1 MCKCIWPIYVQIL
14 CVYFFLFHVL
24 LYGLILLLWEYI
36 HVFLNWKQFFFL
48 IKEEYS
54 REIMPSGANSFS
66 HDRKLLQGAFES
78 HMSVG
83 VVVWASLYLYVLLTS
98 SFAASFPFLEHVEM
112 DIKGNSLRMFR
123 FLLCKIVFL
132 EGVLDM
138 I

>member
-1 MCKCIWPIYVQIL
+1 
-14 CVYFFLFHVL
+14 
-24 LYGLILLLWEYI
+24 
-36 HVFLNWKQFFFL
+36 
-48 IKEEYS
+48 
-54 REIMPSGANSFS
+54 MPSGANSFS

-98 SFAASFPFLEHVEM
+98 SFAASFPFLEHVEL

>member
-14 CVYFFLFHVL
+14 CVFFYSMCFCMDWFF
-24 LYGLILLLWEYI
+24 YCENIFTC
-36 HVFLNWKQFFFL
+36 FLTENNFFFL

-66 HDRKLLQGAFES
+66 HDRKLLRGAFES

-83 VVVWASLYLYVLLTS
+83 VMVWAFLYLYVLLTS
-98 SFAASFPFLEHVEM
+98 SFATSFPFLEHIEM
-112 DIKGNSLRMFR
+112 NIRGNSLRMFR